1 MLEKLQA
8 INKLHDEIVG
18 RLVMFCHVPD
28 IGKIQKKNIELGGM
42 INDLINDELE
52 KEDADELST

>member
-1 MLEKLQA
+1 MLKKLQE

-28 IGKIQKKNIELGGM
+28 IHKIQEKNIELGGM
-42 INDLINDELE
+42 INDLINEQE
-52 KEDADELST
+52 GADELST

>member
-1 MLEKLQA
+1 MLKKLQA
-8 INKLHDEIVG
+8 INELHNEIVG

-28 IGKIQKKNIELGGM
+28 INKIQEKNIELGGM

-52 KEDADELST
+52 KENADELFT